1 MTVSALQPTPRCA
14 LDRRHKHLMKAE
26 ASPRLARDLHELYGT
41 DEEIIERIN
50 EMLKASDKALS
61 AVNEALRAGDGSSVH
76 NVDKAAAILR
86 EQAEAIRPVEDQL
99 KQLRDELSDQIAKL
113 R

>member
-1 MTVSALQPTPRCA
+1 VRPRPA
-14 LDRRHKHLMKAE
+14 PQAPHEK
-26 ASPRLARDLHELYGT
+26 PRLTRDLHELYGT